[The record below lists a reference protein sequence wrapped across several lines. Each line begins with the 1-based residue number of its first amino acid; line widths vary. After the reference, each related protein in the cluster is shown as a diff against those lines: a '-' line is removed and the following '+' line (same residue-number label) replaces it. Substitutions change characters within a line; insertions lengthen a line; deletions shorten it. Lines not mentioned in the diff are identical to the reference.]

1 MAETDLG
8 LDFTCP
14 DGGRYSLDGME
25 LLNCLGSLPGFGVS
39 RSAAMLFSLANGSP
53 GALTLWRCQ

>member
-14 DGGRYSLDGME
+14 DGGRYSLDGFE
-25 LLNCLGSLPGFGVS
+25 YLNCLGSPPGIGVS
-39 RSAAMLFSLANGSP
+39 RSTAMLFSLTNGSP
-53 GALTLWRCQ
+53 GDLTLWKCQ